1 MLESV
6 TNKKFAHWQGQAW
19 LPAV

>member
-6 TNKKFAHWQGQAW
+6 TNW
-19 LPAV
+19 